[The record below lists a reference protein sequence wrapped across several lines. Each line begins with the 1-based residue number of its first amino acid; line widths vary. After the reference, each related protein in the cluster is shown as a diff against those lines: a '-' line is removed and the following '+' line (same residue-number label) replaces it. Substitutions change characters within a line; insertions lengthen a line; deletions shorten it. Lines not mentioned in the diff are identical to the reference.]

1 MSHSSAR
8 RLLPQLLDGTLP
20 IAIERGV
27 RGHLTSCG
35 RCQRDLADFE
45 LCDQL
50 VTRLPQG
57 IFPLIGAATSE
68 RRLEGLASWAFPRA
82 RPRWIALEGFAA
94 ALAAGALAGVVALA
108 GATRWVPAHAP
119 IPSGFAQVAYVMP
132 GATER

>member
-1 MSHSSAR
+1 MSHRSQR

-20 IAIERGV
+20 LEMERGV

-57 IFPLIGAATSE
+57 VIPLIGAAASE
-68 RRLEGLASWAFPRA
+68 RRLAALASWAFPRA
-82 RPRWIALEGFAA
+82 RPRWIPLEGFAA

-108 GATRWVPAHAP
+108 GAARWLPAPAP
-119 IPSGFAQVAYVMP
+119 NPGGPAQVAYVMP
-132 GATER
+132 AGR